1 MRGEYNPI
9 NEDSNSSVEEI
20 LNSSNGPFKQ
30 TNQQKMINISKQ
42 SDSLFG
48 IKDSMT
54 FTFNNNMNE
63 TKLRSYEIKKKLL
76 EERVNKFKN
85 NIHKDSD

>member
-1 MRGEYNPI
+1 MDNYFII

-20 LNSSNGPFKQ
+20 LNASQGGYCLQ
-30 TNQQKMINISKQ
+30 QDNQQKLINISKQ

-54 FTFNNNMNE
+54 FTFNNNINE
-63 TKLRSYEIKKKLL
+63 TKLRTYEIKKKLL
-76 EERVNKFKN
+76 EERVSKFKS
-85 NIHKDSD
+85 NINKDI

>member
-30 TNQQKMINISKQ
+30 THQQKMINISKQ

>member
-1 MRGEYNPI
+1 MLRGDFISPK

-20 LNSSNGPFKQ
+20 LNSSSGPFKQ
-30 TNQQKMINISKQ
+30 ANQQKMINISKQ

-54 FTFNNNMNE
+54 FTFNNNINE
-63 TKLRSYEIKKKLL
+63 TKLRS
-76 EERVNKFKN
+76 
-85 NIHKDSD
+85 

>member
-1 MRGEYNPI
+1 MRGEFSSPK
-9 NEDSNSSVEEI
+9 NEDSNSSVDEI

-30 TNQQKMINISKQ
+30 NKQQKMINISKQ

-54 FTFNNNMNE
+54 FTFNNNLNE
-63 TKLRSYEIKKKLL
+63 NKLR
-76 EERVNKFKN
+76 N
-85 NIHKDSD
+85 